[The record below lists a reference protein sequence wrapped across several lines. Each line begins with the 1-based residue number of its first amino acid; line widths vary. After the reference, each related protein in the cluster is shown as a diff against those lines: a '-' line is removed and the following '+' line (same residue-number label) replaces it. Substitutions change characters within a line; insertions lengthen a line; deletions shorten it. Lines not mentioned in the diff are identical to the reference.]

1 MVHSS
6 LCAPS
11 VRLPSAIRR
20 GFTLIE
26 LLVVIFIVAALIGLL
41 LPALQQVREAA
52 SRIKCQ
58 NNLKQFGIGLI
69 GYHDNYQV
77 FPRGGYDPIAPDADT
92 PTMLS
97 WGASILPWLEQDSLY
112 SGIDPALPYTDPAN
126 LAAGMTVLP
135 IFLCPTNATDS
146 LFRPSVDLPTSSPNL
161 YARTDYG
168 AVNGERDLRS
178 PTATNSP
185 ERGVLI
191 VANNLS
197 IADIT
202 DGTSQTIL
210 VGEAP
215 EGISSIWISVRN
227 VFDQSAPI
235 SAKHD
240 LDSPYPSC
248 TLPGAWVFC
257 DFNQEISSYHPGGA
271 STLFADGSVHFLS
284 SNLDPL
290 VLAALCSR
298 AGGEVI
304 AEPY

>member
-1 MVHSS
+1 VVHRSFS
-6 LCAPS
+6 APGA
-11 VRLPSAIRR
+11 RLPLAIRR
-20 GFTLIE
+20 GFSLLE
-26 LLVVIFIVAALIGLL
+26 LLVVIAVIALLVGLL
-41 LPALQQVREAA
+41 LPAVQQVREAA
-52 SRIKCQ
+52 SRVKCQ

-69 GYHDNYQV
+69 GYHDIYQV
-77 FPRGGYDPIAPDADT
+77 FPRGGYDPITPDADT

-112 SGIDPALPYTDPAN
+112 STINPALPYTDPAN
-126 LAAGMTVLP
+126 LTAGMTVLQV
-135 IFLCPTNATDS
+135 FLCPTNSADS
-146 LFRPSVDLPTSSPNL
+146 LFRPSIDLPSSSPNQ
-161 YARTDYG
+161 YARSDYG

-178 PTATNSP
+178 PTATNTP

-191 VANNLS
+191 MASNLS

-248 TLPGAWVFC
+248 TLPGTWVFC
-257 DFNQEISSYHPGGA
+257 DYNQEISSYHPGGA
-271 STLFADGSVHFLS
+271 NTLFADGSVHFLS
-284 SNLDPL
+284 VSLDPL

-298 AGGEVI
+298 AGGEAI
-304 AEPY
+304 SETY